1 MTWSK
6 SGDKKGRSRS
16 RSGVILILVLLFL
29 TLSAVVVAQS
39 HSAVMRRNS
48 LASDAEKELQE
59 RWAITSLRSALLDQ
73 SEISPL
79 AAIYS
84 TNSETQSGTF
94 PSDLHKW
101 SGHIVLS
108 GLRYELSLF
117 DENAKIPASLI
128 LADRNDLDS
137 RRVLNE
143 AISQA
148 TRLKIPLPKSA
159 DSMSDLL
166 ELDTS
171 LKLDERFRI
180 LLQSAELVSTC
191 SDGKIN
197 FWSTT
202 DDVINLVWNWRF
214 GNNAPAQLLKR
225 KEWNR
230 DQPLA
235 ANFASLGLTNSDTQF
250 ALSVFTDRT
259 TTHSLWIEQ
268 RRANGKSGFC
278 GYYVA
283 RLISGF
289 SDNHFGYHWP

>member
-1 MTWSK
+1 MTRSQRGVKK
-6 SGDKKGRSRS
+6 SRSRS

-39 HSAVMRRNS
+39 HSAVIRRS
-48 LASDAEKELQE
+48 SIASDAEKELQE

-73 SEISPL
+73 SDVSPL
-79 AAIYS
+79 ANLA
-84 TNSETQSGTF
+84 
-94 PSDLHKW
+94 PSNVEMPAGVSSPDLHKW

-108 GLRYELSLF
+108 GLRYDLSLF

-128 LADRNDLDS
+128 LSDRNDLDT
-137 RRVLNE
+137 RRVLNQ
-143 AISQA
+143 AISEA
-148 TRLKIPLPKSA
+148 ARLKIPLPKSA
-159 DSMSDLL
+159 DTISDLL
-166 ELDTS
+166 DLDTS
-171 LKLDERFRI
+171 LTPDERFRI
-180 LLQSAELVSTC
+180 LLQSAELVTTC

-202 DDVINLVWNWRF
+202 DDVINLLWNWKF
-214 GNNAPAQLLKR
+214 GNNAPAQLLNR
-225 KEWNR
+225 QEWNR
-230 DQPLA
+230 DQPLSVT
-235 ANFASLGLTNSDTQF
+235 FASLGITNSDKQF

-259 TTHSLWIEQ
+259 TTHSLWIHQ

-283 RLISGF
+283 RLINGF

>member
-1 MTWSK
+1 MTRSQR
-6 SGDKKGRSRS
+6 GDKKSRSRS

-39 HSAVMRRNS
+39 HSAVMRRSS

-73 SEISPL
+73 SDISPL
-79 AAIYS
+79 ASLATS
-84 TNSETQSGTF
+84 NVEMPAGDS
-94 PSDLHKW
+94 PPDLHKW
-101 SGHIVLS
+101 SGPIVLS
-108 GLRYELSLF
+108 GLRYDLSLF
-117 DENAKIPASLI
+117 DENAKIPVSLV
-128 LADRNDLDS
+128 LSDRNDLDT
-137 RRVLNE
+137 RRVLNQ
-143 AISQA
+143 AISEA
-148 TRLKIPLPKSA
+148 ARLKIPLPRSA
-159 DSMSDLL
+159 DTISDLL

-171 LKLDERFRI
+171 LTPDERFRI
-180 LLQSAELVSTC
+180 LLQSTELVTTC

-202 DDVINLVWNWRF
+202 DDVINLLWNWKF

-225 KEWNR
+225 QEWNR
-230 DQPLA
+230 DQPLSTT
-235 ANFASLGLTNSDTQF
+235 FASLGLTNSDMQF

-259 TTHSLWIEQ
+259 TTHSLWIHQ
-268 RRANGKSGFC
+268 RRTNGKSGFC

-283 RLISGF
+283 RLINGL